1 MKLPSKSVLLRA
13 ASPLV
18 LLAAISAAQAETFD
32 IGEIVVTPNRTK
44 SDKAKVGSVVE
55 TVSRKDIDAQQL
67 PTVQDFLAQ
76 EPGVSISTQGG
87 AGQETTLVVRGADK
101 KYVKTLW
108 NGIDISDTSA
118 PQVQVSPEHL
128 LTGGVQSIE
137 ILKGS
142 QSTLYGADA
151 VAGVIGIS
159 TLGDFEEGIR
169 YIVSGEAGS
178 HGTFRGSLSAH
189 GATADGSRFAAS
201 VTGLTTDGISAADRR
216 NGNTERDGYDNVTV
230 SLAGEKVLDQ
240 YLTAFASLLYID
252 SRTEFDN
259 GGAAPSDN
267 PDNVADRR
275 QLAGR
280 AGLTATSLDGRWTNT
295 VSVQINDI
303 TRRSFTTSI
312 FGPFTFEPTSLRQ
325 KGDWLSQYELND
337 QITLQAGAD
346 YERQS
351 FDSGFSGNEIWI
363 AGGWGQVIY
372 TPMENL
378 TLTGAVRHD
387 EHGDFGGFTTWR
399 TTAAYLFSDT
409 GTKLRASVGTGFR
422 APSPFEIGYDPFGPV
437 GPNTDLQPEESFSWD
452 AGVDQTMLDGALT
465 ASFTYFELD
474 TDNLIDYDFATDS
487 YFQTAGT
494 TKRNGIEAQ
503 VRYAVTDWIDVMAA
517 YTFTR
522 ANNPDGTRRPRVP
535 RHDIVLGLFTRP
547 ADNWTTSTT
556 VRIVEDTVDTVG
568 GALVPLDDY
577 VLVNAK
583 VGYSPMEGMEIY
595 VRGEN
600 LLDEKYQVV
609 RGYGTPGASVY
620 GGFVHQF

>member
-76 EPGVSISTQGG
+76 EPGVSVSTQGG

-128 LTGGVQSIE
+128 LTNGVQSIE

-178 HGTFRGSLSAH
+178 YGTFRGSLSAH
-189 GATADGSRFAAS
+189 GAAADGSRFAAS
-201 VTGLTTDGISAADRR
+201 VSGLTTDGISAADRR
-216 NGNTERDGYDNVTV
+216 NGNPERDGYDNVTV

-252 SRTEFDN
+252 SRTEFDD
-259 GGAAPSDN
+259 GGATPSDN

-280 AGLTATSLDGRWTNT
+280 VGLTATSLDGRLRNT

-303 TRRSFTTSI
+303 TRRSFTTS
-312 FGPFTFEPTSLRQ
+312 TVR
-325 KGDWLSQYELND
+325 
-337 QITLQAGAD
+337 
-346 YERQS
+346 
-351 FDSGFSGNEIWI
+351 
-363 AGGWGQVIY
+363 
-372 TPMENL
+372 
-378 TLTGAVRHD
+378 AVH
-387 EHGDFGGFTTWR
+387 
-399 TTAAYLFSDT
+399 
-409 GTKLRASVGTGFR
+409 
-422 APSPFEIGYDPFGPV
+422 I
-437 GPNTDLQPEESFSWD
+437 
-452 AGVDQTMLDGALT
+452 
-465 ASFTYFELD
+465 
-474 TDNLIDYDFATDS
+474 
-487 YFQTAGT
+487 
-494 TKRNGIEAQ
+494 
-503 VRYAVTDWIDVMAA
+503 
-517 YTFTR
+517 R
-522 ANNPDGTRRPRVP
+522 ANQPAPERRLAERV
-535 RHDIVLGLFTRP
+535 
-547 ADNWTTSTT
+547 
-556 VRIVEDTVDTVG
+556 
-568 GALVPLDDY
+568 
-577 VLVNAK
+577 
-583 VGYSPMEGMEIY
+583 
-595 VRGEN
+595 
-600 LLDEKYQVV
+600 
-609 RGYGTPGASVY
+609 
-620 GGFVHQF
+620 